1 MIALAP
7 TMLRLLVVDDDVVI
21 LRTIKRYLKDFEV
34 TCVETG
40 AEAVEA
46 APRVQPDLILLDF
59 NLPDS
64 TGIEVM
70 RTIRARGVRAPV
82 LLMSGAFDSGAGAE
96 SLAYEADDYIA
107 KPFLR
112 EALMR
117 KLDRL
122 LGEHELAQKVARQH
136 AELVELHERRD
147 YEASAARALLD
158 QMVARGQFDPAHV
171 RHALTSADQFP
182 GDVVFGAELSDGR
195 YRWMVGDVTGH
206 SLASALVTIPLAGVF
221 YTHARSRTPLP
232 ELIEAMDR
240 ELGEL
245 LPVSMFCTAVVCELD
260 RRWGTLQVWNGGCP
274 DVVVMSDPHV
284 RFVTSMD
291 PPLATR
297 RRQMRKHEIVMM
309 NVEPGDRVFA
319 FSDGLPE
326 CRNPDGR
333 MLGMGAVCHLV
344 SEVRPPNV
352 IEAMQG
358 LIREFTQGQPPE
370 DDISMI
376 EVVI

>member
-7 TMLRLLVVDDDVVI
+7 PVPRLLVVDDDLVI
-21 LRTIKRYLKDFEV
+21 LRTIKGYLKDYEI

-40 AEAVEA
+40 TEAVEA
-46 APRVQPDLILLDF
+46 AAQIQPDLILLDF
-59 NLPDS
+59 NLPDG

-70 RTIRARGVRAPV
+70 RTIHASGLRAPV
-82 LLMSGAFDSGAGAE
+82 LLMSGAFDGSTGADA
-96 SLAYEADDYIA
+96 LAYEADDFIA

-112 EALMR
+112 EALVR

-122 LGEHELAQKVARQH
+122 LAAHELARKVAKQH
-136 AELVELHERRD
+136 DELVALYDRRD
-147 YEASAARALLD
+147 YEATAARALLD
-158 QMVARGQFDPAHV
+158 RMVARGQFDPASV

-221 YTHARSRTPLP
+221 YAHAHNRAPLP
-232 ELIEAMDR
+232 ALIEAMDR

-245 LPVSMFCTAVVCELD
+245 LPVTMFCAAVVCELD
-260 RRWGTLQVWNGGCP
+260 RRAGTLQVWNGGCP
-274 DVVVMSDPHV
+274 DVFVVSDAPP
-284 RFVTSMD
+284 RIVTSMD

-297 RRQMRKHEIVMM
+297 RRQMRTHEIVMM
-309 NVEPGDRVFA
+309 NVAAGDRVFA

-326 CRNPDGR
+326 CRDPGGE
-333 MLGMGAVCHLV
+333 MLGMGAIYQMVTEL
-344 SEVRPPNV
+344 RPPNL
-352 IEAMQG
+352 IEAMQVM
-358 LIREFTQGQPPE
+358 LRDFTQDGVPD

-376 EVVI
+376 EVIV

>member
-1 MIALAP
+1 MIAAVPAAP
-7 TMLRLLVVDDDVVI
+7 RMLVVDDDVVI
-21 LRTIKRYLKDFEV
+21 LRTIKRYLKDWDV

-40 AEAVEA
+40 IEAVVEA
-46 APRVQPDLILLDF
+46 ARVRPDVILLDF
-59 NLPDS
+59 NLPD
-64 TGIEVM
+64 GNGLEVM
-70 RTIRARGVRAPV
+70 RTIRASGLRAPV

-112 EALMR
+112 EALVR
-117 KLDRL
+117 KLERL
-122 LGEHELAQKVARQH
+122 LAAHALSRQVAQQH

-147 YEASAARALLD
+147 YEAATARALLD
-158 QMVARGQFDPAHV
+158 RMVSRGQFDPTRV

-182 GDVVFGAELSDGR
+182 GDVVFGAELADGR

-221 YTHARSRTPLP
+221 YAHARTLTPLP
-232 ELIEAMDR
+232 ALIEAMDR

-245 LPVSMFCTAVVCELD
+245 LPISMFCTAVVCELD
-260 RRWGTLQVWNGGCP
+260 RRGGTLQVWNGGCP
-274 DVVVMSDPHV
+274 DVVVMSASHV
-284 RFVTSMD
+284 RYVPSTD

-297 RRQMRKHEIVMM
+297 RRELRTHELVMVQ
-309 NVEPGDRVFA
+309 VEPGDRVFA

-326 CRNPDGR
+326 CRSPDGQ

-344 SEVRPPNV
+344 SEIRPPSV
-352 IEAMQG
+352 IDAVQA
-358 LIREFTQGQPPE
+358 LILAFTQGQPPD

-376 EVVI
+376 EVEV

>member
-7 TMLRLLVVDDDVVI
+7 ALPRMLVVDDDVVI
-21 LRTIKRYLKDFEV
+21 LRTIKRYLKDYEV

-46 APRVQPDLILLDF
+46 AARTRPDLILLDF
-59 NLPDS
+59 NLPDC

-70 RTIRARGVRAPV
+70 RTIRASGMRAPV

-122 LGEHELAQKVARQH
+122 LGEYELAQKVARQH

-147 YEASAARALLD
+147 YEASTARALLD
-158 QMVARGQFDPAHV
+158 RMVARGQFDPKYV

-206 SLASALVTIPLAGVF
+206 SLASALVTIPLAAVF
-221 YTHARSRTPLP
+221 YAHARSGAPLP
-232 ELIEAMDR
+232 KLIEAMDR

-274 DVVVMSDPHV
+274 DVVVMTHPCV
-284 RFVTSMD
+284 RYVTSMD

-297 RRQMRKHEIVMM
+297 RRQMRTHEIVMM

-326 CRNPDGR
+326 CRSPDGG
-333 MLGMGAVCHLV
+333 MLGMGAVYHLV

-352 IEAMQG
+352 VEAVQT
-358 LIREFTQGQPPE
+358 LIRDFTQGLPPD

-376 EVVI
+376 EVVV

>member
-1 MIALAP
+1 VIALAP
-7 TMLRLLVVDDDVVI
+7 STPRMLVVDDDVVI
-21 LRTIKRYLKDFEV
+21 LRTIKRYLKDYDV

-46 APRVQPDLILLDF
+46 AARVQPDMILLDF

-70 RTIRARGVRAPV
+70 RTLRANGVRTPV
-82 LLMSGAFDSGAGAE
+82 LLMSGAFDSCAGAE
-96 SLAYEADDYIA
+96 SVAYEADDYIA

-122 LGEHELAQKVARQH
+122 LSEHELARKVARQH

-147 YEASAARALLD
+147 YAASTARSLPGLI
-158 QMVARGQFDPAHV
+158 VARGQFDPARV
-171 RHALTSADQFP
+171 RHARTSAAQFP

-221 YTHARSRTPLP
+221 YSHARGRTPLP

-240 ELGEL
+240 ELGDL

-274 DVVVMSDPHV
+274 DVIVLSDPHV
-284 RFVTSMD
+284 RYVTSMD

-309 NVEPGDRVFA
+309 NVEPGDRVFVC
-319 FSDGLPE
+319 SDGLPE
-326 CRNPDGR
+326 CRNPEGAL
-333 MLGMGAVCHLV
+333 LGMGAVCNLV
-344 SEVRPPNV
+344 SELRPPNV
-352 IEAMQG
+352 IEAMHT
-358 LIREFTQGQPPE
+358 LIREFTDGQPP
-370 DDISMI
+370 DDDVSMI
-376 EVVI
+376 EVVV

>member
-7 TMLRLLVVDDDVVI
+7 TMPRMLVVDDDVVI

-46 APRVQPDLILLDF
+46 ATRLQPDLILLDF

-122 LGEHELAQKVARQH
+122 LGEHELARKVARQH

-158 QMVARGQFDPAHV
+158 QMVARGQFDPGHV

-245 LPVSMFCTAVVCELD
+245 LPVSMFCTGIVCELD

-274 DVVVMSDPHV
+274 DVVVMSDPDV

-309 NVEPGDRVFA
+309 TVEPGDRVFA

-326 CRNPDGR
+326 CRSPDGA
-333 MLGMGAVCHLV
+333 MLGMGAVYHLV
-344 SEVRPPNV
+344 SELRPPNV
-352 IEAMQG
+352 IEG
-358 LIREFTQGQPPE
+358 SPPTTT
-370 DDISMI
+370 SR
-376 EVVI
+376 